1 MIHLVPGW
9 KLLCRA
15 FLSELLYLLPFGPGQ
30 LTDFSRDVSSPRE
43 TSLQQR
49 FRMFRSTGVI
59 KGGWGK
65 FPKSME
71 VYRWIFK
78 DMEVKRWI
86 FPSMFD
92 DTGRLEATCWW
103 LQHVAGTHSTWLRWT
118 ATRSWGYPVQDWPWA
133 DWGARQGARAK
144 NGLSS
149 HHHVSLWVDISWSIV
164 HMCQLLRCSCFFMW
178 YVSCYWTIAST
189 FTSFCRWFY
198 RKFLSCCWHI
208 WVLFNFECNTP
219 YVLPQWELVGLDT
232 RSGTFSNLDMLMGQ
246 NWGFKGAVEG
256 WSFSGQKKPS
266 GCMILSCTQYAT
278 SRY

>member
-1 MIHLVPGW
+1 MVIDGHWWSLMIHLVPGW

-15 FLSELLYLLPFGPGQ
+15 FLSELLYLLPFGPGR
-30 LTDFSRDVSSPRE
+30 LTDFS
-43 TSLQQR
+43 
-49 FRMFRSTGVI
+49 STGVI
-59 KGGWGK
+59 KGGWEN
-65 FPKSME
+65 S
-71 VYRWIFK
+71 RN
-78 DMEVKRWI
+78 
-86 FPSMFD
+86 
-92 DTGRLEATCWW
+92 
-103 LQHVAGTHSTWLRWT
+103 
-118 ATRSWGYPVQDWPWA
+118 PWRFIDGFFNAWKLKGEFFHPCLMTLA
-133 DWGARQGARAK
+133 DWRLLVGDCNMSQERIRHGCDGQQQGVGDTQSRIDHERTGVPGK
-144 NGLSS
+144 GPGPKTD
-149 HHHVSLWVDISWSIV
+149 HHHVSIWVDISWSIV

-246 NWGFKGAVEG
+246 NWGFNGAVEG
-256 WSFSGQKKPS
+256 WSFSGPKKTIRVHDFV
-266 GCMILSCTQYAT
+266 MHLVHAT